1 MISNLDLLDNDTSI
15 IVGDYVE
22 KYREKYKWEKF
33 SDKFIKACFT
43 NYFIGSCILSNRL
56 PDCLFLSVVSQYLKE
71 KVTGVFI
78 I

>member
-43 NYFIGSCILSNRL
+43 NYFIGYTILCNRF
-56 PDCLFLSVVSQYLKE
+56 PDYMIKPYIDDFDMYAHY
-71 KVTGVFI
+71 
-78 I
+78 